1 MTRPAARAVVALV
14 AAAWLAACGTTVPAA
29 RRNAAAA
36 GHGSDVGAGA
46 SAAASAAGDATAG
59 SSGEVLGSTVGGT
72 EQLRQSGSG
81 STGGAAASQAKAS
94 AAAAAAKAPIS
105 VGFMVSDFTKTAAA
119 FGITGPPSDRQT
131 AFKGLVAYYNKRG
144 GFAGRQIKPVY
155 YTLDASSSDWNVA
168 DQAACAT
175 FTQDNHV
182 EVVISEDWVH
192 ENLVQCLLNAG
203 VPMVDGSISPQN
215 DRKGLA
221 KLSNLFVVD
230 AVEAD
235 RSAVALIDSSVK
247 AGWLGS
253 KDKLGVAVDS
263 CPWDTRTAN
272 EVLPAKA
279 RQYGFQLDVVN
290 AADCGIGFSDVG
302 KFTAG
307 MQNAAFRLHA
317 DGANKIMILTQG
329 ANGGLTFFATGA
341 DSQGWHPDYLVDSGT
356 APAATQA
363 GGTLPAGQLPNIKG
377 LGWVPLSDVA
387 NAKPSDVAKSCV
399 AISVEGGSQQPAS
412 DYEFGSRYSSCS
424 AFWAAAAVL
433 AKTQGR
439 AGLATFRA
447 GMEQVGRA
455 VTSAITL
462 SGAMLLDA
470 NHHAGAAMASRFQFN
485 QACSCFQYVGS
496 PEPLP

>member
-1 MTRPAARAVVALV
+1 MTGPARRRLVSCALV
-14 AAAWLAACGTTVPAA
+14 ALLLAACGSTVPTGK
-29 RRNAAAA
+29 RAA
-36 GHGSDVGAGA
+36 GTGSDI
-46 SAAASAAGDATAG
+46 SSAASAAGSAGDAATGDGA
-59 SSGEVLGSTVGGT
+59 SADLGG
-72 EQLRQSGSG
+72 GSG
-81 STGGAAASQAKAS
+81 SSQQSGRTGSASAPTSRSGANLAAAS
-94 AAAAAAKAPIS
+94 AAAAAAKAPIT

-155 YTLDASSSDWNVA
+155 YTLDASASDWNVA

-182 EVVISEDWVH
+182 EVVVSEDWVH

-235 RSAVALIDSSVK
+235 RSAAALIDSSVR

-272 EVLPAKA
+272 EVIAPKA

-290 AADCGIGFSDVG
+290 AADCGIGFQDVG

-317 DGANKIMILTQG
+317 DGANKIMIVTQG

-399 AISVEGGSQQPAS
+399 AISVEGGSQQPAT
-412 DYEFGSRYSSCS
+412 DYESGSRYSSCS
-424 AFWAAAAVL
+424 AFWTAAAVL

-439 AGLATFRA
+439 AGLAAFRA
-447 GMEQVGRA
+447 GLEQVGRA
-455 VTSAITL
+455 VTSAITF

-470 NHHAGAAMASRFQFN
+470 GHHAGAAMANRFQFN

-496 PEPLP
+496 PETLP